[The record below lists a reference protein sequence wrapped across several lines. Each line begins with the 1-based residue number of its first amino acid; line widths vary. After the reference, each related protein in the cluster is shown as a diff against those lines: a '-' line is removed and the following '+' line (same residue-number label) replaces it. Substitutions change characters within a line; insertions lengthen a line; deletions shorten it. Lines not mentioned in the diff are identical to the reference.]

1 MGEVWE
7 RQIRTVRSV
16 LNGLLGR
23 SGQRLSTSSLRALFY
38 EVMAIVNSRPLTV
51 ESLEMPDSPRPLTP
65 NHLLTM
71 KSSVPLPPPGVFEEA
86 ELYIRKRWRCVQRL
100 ADEFW
105 RAWKGE
111 YLATLQPRPK
121 WQNPQRNI
129 AVDDVVILHDDN
141 VCRNEWKLARVVEAV
156 PSADGLVRSAK
167 IMMSSSFLDG
177 QGCPLSPSVFLFRP
191 VHKLTVLVRAN
202 QLD

>member
-1 MGEVWE
+1 
-7 RQIRTVRSV
+7 
-16 LNGLLGR
+16 
-23 SGQRLSTSSLRALFY
+23 
-38 EVMAIVNSRPLTV
+38 
-51 ESLEMPDSPRPLTP
+51 
-65 NHLLTM
+65 M

-86 ELYIRKRWRCVQRL
+86 DLYIRKRWRCVQRL

-129 AVDDVVILHDDN
+129 AVDDVVILHYDN

-156 PSADGLVRSAK
+156 PSADGLMISVK
-167 IMMSSSFLDG
+167 IIMSSSLLDG
-177 QGCPLSPSVFLFRP
+177 QGRPLSPSVFLFISTMTSLLI
-191 VHKLTVLVRAN
+191 VFCHGC
-202 QLD
+202 